1 LSKREPAIT
10 SGSAERPTTTSADN
24 DSVWVQTSGT
34 IDASGA
40 PLYRIGTTSAT
51 MVNLEDCSG
60 CTVSGWGWQDNGFG
74 SGVSGPLLT
83 FAGTPGTQVSHTL
96 RIQAREDGISIDQIV
111 LSDTT
116 YLESAPGLPR
126 NDSTILPRTGP
137 APAITLVRGPYLQQV
152 SDSGAIVVWATR
164 QSGPASVV
172 YWTGSEAASTAAAN
186 TIFRSSSSTGI
197 PDFYQHEAVIQGLSA
212 DTVYRYDLRVGG
224 RDATPGV
231 TDQLHTAPQAGTGT
245 IRLVAFGDSGLG
257 STAQQQVASRLG
269 SDTFDLAIHTVT
281 SRTAAAPMPSS
292 RRGSSRTTAAGCVR
306 RPCFPPSATTRT

>member
-1 LSKREPAIT
+1 
-10 SGSAERPTTTSADN
+10 
-24 DSVWVQTSGT
+24 VWVQTSGT

-306 RPCFPPSATTRT
+306 RPCFPPSATTRP